1 MAPRPVRDVRPLSAR
16 NPRVQRLARLA
27 RRREERDLQ
36 RAFVV
41 EGPSLVRAAIDAGAP
56 VREVFV
62 DRDAL
67 DRPPVGELLAAV
79 PPGADVWSVSAAV
92 LDRAGDAVTSQG
104 AVAVVDRVEAPWPSP
119 DRTSFVLVLVE
130 VSDPGNV
137 GTLIRSAAAAGAGAV
152 VVVGGADPAAPKVV
166 RASAGALF
174 GVDVV
179 AATDADEALH
189 HLASAGYRTL
199 ATDVHRGDPYD
210 AVDLTGPVALLL
222 GNEARGLDPEV
233 ADRADGRV
241 TIPMAGPTE
250 SLNVAM
256 AGTVVCFE
264 VLRQRRAR

>member
-1 MAPRPVRDVRPLSAR
+1 MRPLSAR

-41 EGPSLVRAAIDAGAP
+41 EGPALVRAALDAGAP

-62 DRDAL
+62 DQDAL
-67 DRPPVGELLAAV
+67 GRPAVADLLAVLPA
-79 PPGADVWSVSAAV
+79 ATDVWSVPAKL
-92 LDRAGDAVTSQG
+92 LDRVGDAVTSQG
-104 AVAVVDRVEAPWPSP
+104 AVAVVDRVDAPWPSP
-119 DRTSFVLVLVE
+119 DRTSFVVVLVE

-137 GTLIRSAAAAGAGAV
+137 GTLIRTAAAAGAGAV
-152 VVVGGADPAAPKVV
+152 VVVGGADPTGPKVV
-166 RASAGALF
+166 RSSAGAVF

-179 AATDADEALH
+179 AGADPDEALH
-189 HLASAGYRTL
+189 HLTSAGYRTL
-199 ATDVHRGDPYD
+199 ATDVHRGDAYD
-210 AVDLTGPVALLL
+210 AVDLRGPVAVLL
-222 GNEARGLDPEV
+222 GNEARGLDPDL
-233 ADRADGRV
+233 ADRVHGRI

-264 VLRQRRAR
+264 VLRQRRTR